1 MLYLFDGTEK
11 GFLTAF
17 LLAFTDENAIV
28 SSRQEQMLL
37 GQTLISVQTDEQ
49 KAEKVKR
56 RLAQFDREALSE
68 LSLLLRSGEED
79 CEQVAF
85 AYLRYLA
92 NCKRPVRN
100 DLANEAVF
108 AADRYLRKIRFEIH
122 RFHGFIRF
130 METQSGALYAPFSPD
145 NDICDLLLPHF
156 RARLPKY
163 PFVLHDVKRKK
174 AVRRRKRFSRAP
186 CAGGRFDFGKRSGL
200 AITLERVLRRR
211 EYSVARTVEANARIY
226 ARTVL
231 EVYARTPTAY
241 KLTEY
246 TPFFVKNKGKR
257 F

>member
-174 AVRRRKRFSRAP
+174 AAVYDGENAFLAPLAQADVLISANEAGWQSLWKEYYVAVNIPSR
-186 CAGGRFDFGKRSGL
+186 
-200 AITLERVLRRR
+200 ERLKQMRG
-211 EYSVARTVEANARIY
+211 YMPARYWKFMPERQP
-226 ARTVL
+226 
-231 EVYARTPTAY
+231 PT
-241 KLTEY
+241 T
-246 TPFFVKNKGKR
+246 
-257 F
+257 